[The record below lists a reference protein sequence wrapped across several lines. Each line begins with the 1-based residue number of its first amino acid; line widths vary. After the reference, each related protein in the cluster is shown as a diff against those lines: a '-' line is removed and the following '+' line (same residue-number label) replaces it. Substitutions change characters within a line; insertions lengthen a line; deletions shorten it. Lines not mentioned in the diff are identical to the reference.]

1 MPVITVSG
9 YLASGA
15 REVAQGAAAELH
27 LEFVDQMILVE
38 AARELGVTVAAM
50 EDRDERTTSIG
61 ERVASALGAL
71 MERSAAVGTFDPVS
85 GGGMGLEMVLAR
97 TYGEA
102 AELPSGG
109 ARGQLDEDRYIKTL
123 TSVIKGVAARGNVV
137 LLGRGSQ
144 AILHN
149 APDTLHVYVA
159 AEREQRIGNL
169 VTHEGMTRADAERRV
184 EKSDANR
191 RAFHLRYFK
200 MEFNNP
206 HQYDMAINA
215 GRISIRVAA
224 TMIAVAAAEL
234 APRPG

>member
-15 REVAQGAAAELH
+15 REIAQQAAVELR

-38 AARELGVTVAAM
+38 AARELGVTVEAM

-61 ERVASALGAL
+61 ERVAAALGLL

-85 GGGMGLEMVLAR
+85 GGGMGLETVLTR

-109 ARGQLDEDRYIKTL
+109 TRGQLDDDRYIKTL
-123 TSVIKGVAARGNVV
+123 TSVIKGVAARGDVV

-144 AILHN
+144 AILQD
-149 APDTLHVYVA
+149 APGTLHVYIA
-159 AEREQRIGNL
+159 ASKEWRIQNL
-169 VTHEGMTRADAERRV
+169 VTREGMSRPDAEHRIA
-184 EKSDANR
+184 KSDTNR
-191 RAFHLRYFK
+191 QAFHRRYFK
-200 MEFNNP
+200 VEFNSP
-206 HQYDMAINA
+206 QQYDMAINA
-215 GRISIRVAA
+215 GRISSPVAA
-224 TMIAVAAAEL
+224 KMIAVGAAER
-234 APRPG
+234 APKPG

>member
-15 REVAQGAAAELH
+15 REIALAAAAELGI
-27 LEFVDQMILVE
+27 EFVDQMILVE
-38 AARELGVTVAAM
+38 AARELGVSVAEM
-50 EDRDERTTSIG
+50 EQRDERTSSIG
-61 ERVASALGAL
+61 ERVAAALGSL

-85 GGGMGLEMVLAR
+85 GGGMGLETVLAR

-109 ARGQLDEDRYIKTL
+109 GQLNEDRYIKTL
-123 TSVIKGVAARGNVV
+123 SSVIKGVAARGNVV

-149 APDTLHVYVA
+149 EPDTRHVYVA
-159 AEREQRIGNL
+159 ASKERRIDNL
-169 VTHEGMTRADAERRV
+169 IKNEAMTRPDAERRID
-184 EKSDANR
+184 KSDTNR

-206 HQYDMAINA
+206 HQYDLAINA
-215 GRISIRVAA
+215 GQISTTTAA
-224 TMIAVAAAEL
+224 KMIAIAAAEL
-234 APRPG
+234 APKPG

>member
-15 REVAQGAAAELH
+15 REVALAAAGELQI
-27 LEFVDQMILVE
+27 EFVDQMILVE
-38 AARELGVTVAAM
+38 AARELGVSVAAM
-50 EDRDERTTSIG
+50 EHRDERTTSIG
-61 ERVASALGAL
+61 ERVASVLNSL

-85 GGGMGLEMVLAR
+85 GGGMGLETVLAR

-109 ARGQLDEDRYIKTL
+109 GRGQLDEDRYIKTL

-149 APDTLHVYVA
+149 APNTRHVYVA
-159 AEREQRIGNL
+159 SPRDWRLDSLIKN
-169 VTHEGMTRADAERRV
+169 EGMIRADAERRID
-184 EKSDANR
+184 KSDANR

-215 GRISIRVAA
+215 GQISTATAA
-224 TMIAVAAAEL
+224 RMIAVAAAEL
-234 APRPG
+234 APKPG

>member
-15 REVAQGAAAELH
+15 REIAQKAAAELG
-27 LEFVDQMILVE
+27 LEFVDQAILVE
-38 AARELGVTVAAM
+38 AARELGVTVEAM
-50 EDRDERTTSIG
+50 EDRDERTSSIG
-61 ERVASALGAL
+61 ERVAAALGTL

-85 GGGMGLEMVLAR
+85 GGGMGLETVLTR

-123 TSVIKGVAARGNVV
+123 TSVIKGVAARGDVV

-144 AILHN
+144 AILRD
-149 APDTLHVYVA
+149 APRTLHVYIA
-159 AEREQRIGNL
+159 APKEWRTDNL
-169 VTHEGMTRADAERRV
+169 VTHEGMSRADAEHRV
-184 EKSDANR
+184 EKSDTNR
-191 RAFHLRYFK
+191 QAFHRRYFK
-200 MEFNNP
+200 VEFNSP
-206 HQYDMAINA
+206 QQYDMAINA
-215 GRISIRVAA
+215 GRISAPVAA
-224 TMIAVAAAEL
+224 KMIAVAAAEL

>member
-15 REVAQGAAAELH
+15 REIALAAAAELGI
-27 LEFVDQMILVE
+27 EFVDQMILVE
-38 AARELGVTVAAM
+38 AARELGVSVAEM
-50 EDRDERTTSIG
+50 EQRDERTTSIG
-61 ERVASALGAL
+61 ERLASVLNAL
-71 MERSAAVGTFDPVS
+71 MERSAAVGTFDPIS
-85 GGGMGLEMVLAR
+85 GGGMGLETVLAR

-109 ARGQLDEDRYIKTL
+109 GGQLDEDRYIKTL
-123 TSVIKGVAARGNVV
+123 TSVIKSVAARGNVV

-149 APDTLHVYVA
+149 DPDTRHVYVA
-159 AEREQRIGNL
+159 ASKEWRIDNL
-169 VTHEGMTRADAERRV
+169 IKNEAMTRPDAERRID
-184 EKSDANR
+184 KSDANR

-206 HQYDMAINA
+206 HQYDLAIN
-215 GRISIRVAA
+215 GGQISTTTAA
-224 TMIAVAAAEL
+224 KMIAIAAAEL
-234 APRPG
+234 APKPG

>member
-15 REVAQGAAAELH
+15 RDVAQQAAAELR

-61 ERVASALGAL
+61 ERVAAALGSL

-85 GGGMGLEMVLAR
+85 GGGMGLETVLAR

-109 ARGQLDEDRYIKTL
+109 ARGQLDDDRYIKTL
-123 TSVIKGVAARGNVV
+123 TSVIKGVATRGDVV

-144 AILHN
+144 AILHDDP
-149 APDTLHVYVA
+149 ATLHVYVA
-159 AEREQRIGNL
+159 AAKEWRIDNL
-169 VTHEGMTRADAERRV
+169 VTHEGMSRPDAERRM

-206 HQYDMAINA
+206 HQYDVAINA
-215 GRISIRVAA
+215 GHISAKAA
-224 TMIAVAAAEL
+224 ARMIAIAAAERS
-234 APRPG
+234 PRPG

>member
-15 REVAQGAAAELH
+15 REIALAAAAELRI
-27 LEFVDQMILVE
+27 EFVDQMILVE
-38 AARELGVTVAAM
+38 AARELGVTVAAV
-50 EDRDERTTSIG
+50 ENRDERTTSIG
-61 ERVASALGAL
+61 ERVASALSSL
-71 MERSAAVGTFDPVS
+71 MERSAAVGTFDPIS
-85 GGGMGLEMVLAR
+85 GGGMGLETVLAR

-123 TSVIKGVAARGNVV
+123 TSVITGVAARGNVV

-149 APDTLHVYVA
+149 APDTRHVYVA
-159 AEREQRIGNL
+159 ASREWRIGNL
-169 VTHEGMTRADAERRV
+169 VTNEGMSHQDAERRID
-184 EKSDANR
+184 KSDANR

-215 GRISIRVAA
+215 GQIGTATAA
-224 TMIAVAAAEL
+224 NMIAIAAAEL
-234 APRPG
+234 MPKPG

>member
-15 REVAQGAAAELH
+15 REIALAAASELRI
-27 LEFVDQMILVE
+27 EFVDQMILVE
-38 AARELGVTVAAM
+38 AARELGVSVAAM
-50 EDRDERTTSIG
+50 EQRDERTTSIG
-61 ERVASALGAL
+61 ERVASVLNSL
-71 MERSAAVGTFDPVS
+71 MERSAAVGAFDPVS

-109 ARGQLDEDRYIKTL
+109 SGQLDEDRYIKTL

-149 APDTLHVYVA
+149 ASDTRHVYVA
-159 AEREQRIGNL
+159 ASREWRVGNL
-169 VTHEGMTRADAERRV
+169 VANEGMSRQDAERRID
-184 EKSDANR
+184 KSDANR

-215 GRISIRVAA
+215 GQISTTTAA
-224 TMIAVAAAEL
+224 KMIAIAAAEL
-234 APRPG
+234 TPKPG

>member
-15 REVAQGAAAELH
+15 REIAQQAAAELR
-27 LEFVDQMILVE
+27 LEFVDRMILVE

-61 ERVASALGAL
+61 ERVASAIGTL

-102 AELPSGG
+102 AELPTGA
-109 ARGQLDEDRYIKTL
+109 ARGQLDEDRYIRTL
-123 TSVIKGVAARGNVV
+123 TSVIKGVAARGDVV

-144 AILHN
+144 AILHK
-149 APDTLHVYVA
+149 APGTLHVYVA
-159 AEREQRIGNL
+159 AAKEWRIDSL
-169 VTHEGMTRADAERRV
+169 VRHEAMSPADAERRI

-215 GRISIRVAA
+215 GRIRAEVAA
-224 TMIAVAAAEL
+224 RMIAVAAAEL

>member
-15 REVAQGAAAELH
+15 REIALAAAAELGI
-27 LEFVDQMILVE
+27 EFVDQMILVE
-38 AARELGVTVAAM
+38 AARELGVSVAEM
-50 EDRDERTTSIG
+50 EQRDERTTSIG
-61 ERVASALGAL
+61 ERVAAALGSL

-85 GGGMGLEMVLAR
+85 GGGMGLETVLAR

-109 ARGQLDEDRYIKTL
+109 GQLNEDRYIKTL
-123 TSVIKGVAARGNVV
+123 SSVIKGVAARGNVV

-149 APDTLHVYVA
+149 EPDTRHVYVA
-159 AEREQRIGNL
+159 ASKERRIDNL
-169 VTHEGMTRADAERRV
+169 IKNEAMTRPDAERRID
-184 EKSDANR
+184 KSDANR

-206 HQYDMAINA
+206 HQYDLAIN
-215 GRISIRVAA
+215 GGQISTTTAA
-224 TMIAVAAAEL
+224 KMIAIAAAEL
-234 APRPG
+234 APKPG